1 VIEIFIQRGLKL
13 KNYSL
18 VLDITL
24 SLIALLK
31 TDEVFNCI
39 GQEGS
44 VVKKMKENNAFMYF
58 SALSHHNDEN
68 VFQASQE
75 LMSLYKLFSS
85 EITSDNDSMV
95 SGSPDKQNPENI

>member
-1 VIEIFIQRGLKL
+1 MIEILIHKGLKL

-44 VVKKMKENNAFMYF
+44 VVKKMKECNAFMYF
-58 SALSHHNDEN
+58 SALSHHNDEK
-68 VFQASQE
+68 VFEASQQ
-75 LMSLYKLFSS
+75 LMKLYKLFSS

-95 SGSPDKQNPENI
+95 SGSPGKQDPENL